1 MKGSSVLSSTR
12 PRFEILDGMRGVAA
26 IIVVIFHI
34 FEIHSKGPALQ
45 IINHGYLA
53 VDFFF
58 ALSGFVIGYAYDDR
72 WKKGMTLSTF
82 FKTRVIRLQPMMILG
97 VTLGAL
103 TYYFGL
109 AQIES
114 TTVKTLLLIWL
125 LSCLLI
131 PVTRQMDIRGWG
143 EGYALDG
150 PQWTLAFEYIA
161 NILYAVFIRHFSKK
175 MLFLFVILSAL
186 LSIDLSL
193 HLDMFGFLSN
203 RIDER
208 YTMIGGWSLDPSQL
222 YVGFTR
228 LLYPFFT
235 GLLIYRLGL
244 RIKIKGAFLVCAS
257 ILCLALMMPRVG
269 IGAYE
274 WTNGL
279 YEAFCVL
286 IVFPLILIIGSGILE
301 LDARKTKICNWLGRI
316 SYPLYITH
324 YSFIYF
330 LFEWTYKHPDMPIS
344 VQIFNGIAVFLI
356 SMGVA
361 YASERLYDIKIREW
375 LKNKFLYKK
384 EPKLPKLEITNLSP
398 E

>member
-1 MKGSSVLSSTR
+1 MSDSTPITNQR
-12 PRFEILDGMRGVAA
+12 PRFEILDGLRGIAA
-26 IIVVIFHI
+26 MIVVAFHI

-58 ALSGFVIGYAYDDR
+58 ALSGFVIGYAYDNR
-72 WKKGMTLSTF
+72 WEKGMTLATF

-109 AQIES
+109 AHIE
-114 TTVKTLLLIWL
+114 TTSVTTLILIWL

-131 PVTRQMDIRGWG
+131 PVTRNMDIRGWG

-150 PQWTLAFEYIA
+150 PQWSLAFEYVA
-161 NILYAVFIRHFSKK
+161 NILYALFIRRFPIK
-175 MLFLFVILSAL
+175 LLALFVFLGAFLSV
-186 LSIDLSL
+186 DLSL
-193 HLDMFGFLSN
+193 NLDSFGLLSE
-203 RIDER
+203 RINEK
-208 YTMIGGWSLDPSQL
+208 YTMIGGWSLDPAQL
-222 YVGFTR
+222 YVGFSR
-228 LLYPFFT
+228 LLYPFFA
-235 GLLIYRLGL
+235 GLLVYRLG
-244 RIKIKGAFLVCAS
+244 IKIRTKSSFWICT
-257 ILCLALMMPRVG
+257 ALICVSFMMPRVG
-269 IGAYE
+269 LGAYE

-286 IVFPLILIIGSGILE
+286 IVFPIVLMIGSGTKE
-301 LDARKTKICNWLGRI
+301 LDEKYTKICNWLGRI

-330 LFEWTYKHPDMPIS
+330 LFEWTYKHPDMPLS

-356 SMGVA
+356 SLAVA
-361 YASERLYDIKIREW
+361 YACERLYDVKIREW
-375 LKNKFLYKK
+375 LKNKFLHKK
-384 EPKLPKLEITNLSP
+384 VNTNSKLEIAGITSK
-398 E
+398 

>member
-1 MKGSSVLSSTR
+1 MKGSSIQASTR
-12 PRFEILDGMRGVAA
+12 PRFEILDGLRGIAA
-26 IIVVIFHI
+26 MIVVIFHI

-72 WKKGMTLSTF
+72 WNKGMTLGTF

-114 TTVKTLLLIWL
+114 TTVKTLLLIWM

-150 PQWTLAFEYIA
+150 PQWSLAFEYIA
-161 NILYAVFIRHFSKK
+161 NIFYALFIRHFSKT
-175 MLFLFVILSAL
+175 MLSILVILGAF

-193 HLDMFGFLSN
+193 NLDTFGFLRD
-203 RIDER
+203 RINER

-222 YVGFTR
+222 YVGFSR
-228 LLYPFFT
+228 LLYPFFA
-235 GLLIYRLGL
+235 GLLVYRIGI
-244 RIKIKGAFLVCAS
+244 RIKIKGAFLVCTL

-274 WTNGL
+274 WTNGI

-286 IVFPLILIIGSGILE
+286 IVFPIILMIGSGVLE
-301 LDARKTKICNWLGRI
+301 LDERNTKICNWLGKI

-344 VQIFNGIAVFLI
+344 VQIFNGIAIFLI
-356 SMGVA
+356 SVAVA
-361 YASERLYDIKIREW
+361 YASERLVDVRIRKW
-375 LKNKFLYKK
+375 LKNKFLHKRD
-384 EPKLPKLEITNLSP
+384 PKLSNLEIANFTS